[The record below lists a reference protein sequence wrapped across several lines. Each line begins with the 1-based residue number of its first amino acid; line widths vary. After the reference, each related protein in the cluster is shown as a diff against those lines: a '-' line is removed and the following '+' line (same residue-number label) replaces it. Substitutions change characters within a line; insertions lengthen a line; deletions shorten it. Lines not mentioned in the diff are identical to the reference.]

1 MPKEKA
7 PPRVTRKHLARAQR
21 ERLVSRI
28 LLIGVGLALTAVV
41 AVIGYGIVEQEILL
55 PRRPAA
61 TVNGDELSR
70 DELGARTALAQAD
83 LLQQRRSAEQ
93 MLSFFVD
100 SPEAQQSL
108 QQQISQINAQLN
120 DPNYMAAQTLQS
132 LIGARLIRR
141 EAERR
146 GVTVTEDD
154 IQRAI
159 EEAFGFYAGGTPTPA
174 PTLTIDATLVAQS
187 TSTATPAGTPTVVAT
202 PSSAASPTALA
213 AATAGPS
220 PTPRPTATAYTRE
233 GFDGEWQQYL
243 DDFQSSLGVGESYV
257 RDRFA
262 ENLYRD
268 RLRETFRGT
277 VPRDEDQVWAKHI
290 LVPDQ
295 GVAHAL
301 LSRLRQGEAW
311 DALAAASSLDT
322 TNKDRGGDL
331 GWFSRGAM
339 VDAFESAAFDGE
351 VDEIVGPVQ
360 TSFGWHLILI
370 VDHAQRKID
379 AAAYEAALD
388 QALATW
394 LASALEQAKLVFDP
408 ALVAPTAVVTASS
421 TPATSTP
428 AGSATP

>member
-28 LLIGVGLALTAVV
+28 LLIGVGLALTAAV

-61 TVNGDELSR
+61 TVNGDEISR

-108 QQQISQINAQLN
+108 QQQISQIDAQLN

-132 LIGARLIRR
+132 LIRARLIRR

-159 EEAFGFYAGGTPTPA
+159 QEAFGFYAGGTPTAA
-174 PTLTIDATLVAQS
+174 PTPTIDAALVAQS

-213 AATAGPS
+213 AATVGPS

-268 RLRETFRGT
+268 RLRETFRGI
-277 VPRDEDQVWAKHI
+277 VPREEDQVWAKHI

-295 GVAHAL
+295 GLAQAL

-339 VDAFESAAFDGE
+339 VDAFEAAAFEGE

-370 VDHAQRKID
+370 VDHAQRKLD

-388 QALATW
+388 QALGSW
-394 LASALEQAKLVFDP
+394 LTSALEQAELVFDP
-408 ALVAPTAVVTASS
+408 ALVAPTAVATASS

-428 AGSATP
+428 AGSVTP